1 MNDNLNIGQ
10 IAARVGMSCVLTA
23 VTACG
28 IFMVIRF
35 VVAGLG

>member
-1 MNDNLNIGQ
+1 MNDNLNLAQ
-10 IAARVGMSCVLTA
+10 IAVRFGMSCVLTA

-35 VVAGLG
+35 VAGVG